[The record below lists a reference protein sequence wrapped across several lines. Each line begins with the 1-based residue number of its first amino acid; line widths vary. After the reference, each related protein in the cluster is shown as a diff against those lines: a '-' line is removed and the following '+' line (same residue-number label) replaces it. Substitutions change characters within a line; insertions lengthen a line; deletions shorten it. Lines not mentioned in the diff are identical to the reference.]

1 MDRGLVKSLKHW
13 GERLEAGFN
22 DEGGREIY
30 GKRERVLFVSSW
42 LMLAMEASKLAPT
55 GTSCNSASSLAH
67 LLNITTFRKK
77 NIF

>member
-30 GKRERVLFVSSW
+30 GKR
-42 LMLAMEASKLAPT
+42 ASALRFKLADVGDGGFKVST
-55 GTSCNSASSLAH
+55 DWYIRH
-67 LLNITTFRKK
+67 VIQRRH
-77 NIF
+77 